1 MAPEPP
7 VQQPLEP
14 SVQAHEDEDKAYN
27 RGVPWDDE
35 EFQQTEAAAALPRQ
49 QPPSWNPLYSNLLS
63 VFVIPPTNESISLL
77 SQFFLQL

>member
-27 RGVPWDDE
+27 RGVPGDDE
-35 EFQQTEAAAALPRQ
+35 EFQQTEAAAALPRCLQ
-49 QPPSWNPLYSNLLS
+49 AGILSCPHILLL
-63 VFVIPPTNESISLL
+63 PESM
-77 SQFFLQL
+77 QGNTDPVT